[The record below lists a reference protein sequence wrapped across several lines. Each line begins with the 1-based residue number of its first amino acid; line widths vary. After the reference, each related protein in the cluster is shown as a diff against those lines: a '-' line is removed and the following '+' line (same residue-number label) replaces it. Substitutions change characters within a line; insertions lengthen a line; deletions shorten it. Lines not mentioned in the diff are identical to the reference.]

1 MIVIMKNERLERIIN
16 ILLDDSLPNSTET
29 KIELYNKLHRK
40 WGVKNGLRKK
50 VKA

>member
-1 MIVIMKNERLERIIN
+1 MKNERLARLVE
-16 ILLDDSLPNSTET
+16 ILMNDSLPNSLDT

-40 WGVKNGLRKK
+40 RGVKNGLRKK

>member
-1 MIVIMKNERLERIIN
+1 MKNERLARLVE
-16 ILLDDSLPNSTET
+16 ILMNDSLPNSLDA

-40 WGVKNGLRKK
+40 RGVKNGLRKK